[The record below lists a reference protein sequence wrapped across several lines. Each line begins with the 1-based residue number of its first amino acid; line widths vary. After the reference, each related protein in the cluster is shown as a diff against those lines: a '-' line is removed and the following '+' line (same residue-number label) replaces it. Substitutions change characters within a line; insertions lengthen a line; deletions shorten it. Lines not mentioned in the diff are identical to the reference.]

1 MAKPASPS
9 RLLGSLIILALLL
22 GSTTGFAQQT
32 NKPADSD
39 QAESEEAVFIPVE
52 YRAPPWQVSVGIRM
66 AGKAKVKFS
75 GLGSVPRN
83 YYAGPDPTASAEEK
97 ETQLYKDGVA
107 YVKAYGRGYD
117 DGYVAADST
126 NALNSDGTTHSQI
139 DRGDGKTNVWKFT
152 SADQVVDLPGVG
164 KALAFTSYS
173 VEPAGATTTSEK
185 NAQLAW
191 DIEISRELGS
201 NRRMSWGLL
210 FGAAIS
216 DINCKTDATIKAKL
230 RTLTDYYSLAGITLP
245 TDPTTGAILPLT
257 YTGSTEDYIYTWKLN
272 DDGTRAI
279 DSNGAYIPVYQ
290 YDADGN
296 KIAVWPTVQLLST
309 DPVKREDVPEATA
322 SLDCIGH
329 WEVKGA
335 YMTARFGPYFAYQ
348 LTRRIAL
355 RASAGITLTI
365 IGARLKLNERVYIP
379 ATKAY
384 MQMTN
389 EDLNLDAKV
398 NGILGYFATCELDTY
413 FTDRTG
419 MFFAAS
425 HEDFERD
432 FSMSYYNYTQ
442 RADISLSTG
451 TVLRTGITTRF

>member
-22 GSTTGFAQQT
+22 GSTTAFSQEAP
-32 NKPADSD
+32 KPADSD

-75 GLGSVPRN
+75 QLGAVPTDV
-83 YYAGPDPTASAEEK
+83 YPGSTAASDSS
-97 ETQLYKDGVA
+97 TTN
-107 YVKAYGRGYD
+107 YGRTYA
-117 DGYVAADST
+117 DGKVLADST
-126 NALNSDGTTHSQI
+126 YALNSDGSTYSRISPT
-139 DRGDGKTNVWKFT
+139 DGKTNYWNFS
-152 SADQVVDLPGVG
+152 SAEQVVDLPDGGG
-164 KALAFTSYS
+164 KALAFHAYV
-173 VEPAGATTTSEK
+173 VETAGTTAAVEK
-185 NAQLAW
+185 NSQIAW

-230 RTLTDYYSLAGITLP
+230 RTLTDYYSLTGVTLP
-245 TDPTTGAILPLT
+245 TDYTSGTSYSGVEEYYPYT
-257 YTGSTEDYIYTWKLN
+257 YKLN
-272 DDGTRAI
+272 DNGTYAT
-279 DSNGAYIPVYQ
+279 DSSGAYIPVYQ
-290 YDADGN
+290 YDSQGN
-296 KIAVWPTVQLLST
+296 KLTAWTTAQRIST
-309 DPVKREDVPEATA
+309 DPTKRTDVTEETA

-335 YMTARFGPYFAYQ
+335 YMTARFGPFFSYQ
-348 LTRRIAL
+348 LTRRLSL
-355 RASAGITLTI
+355 RASAGITFTV
-365 IGARLKLNERVYIP
+365 IGARLLLNERVLIP

-384 MQMTN
+384 MQLTN
-389 EDLNLDAKV
+389 ENLNLDAKV
-398 NGILGYFATCELDTY
+398 NGILGYFASCELDTY

-425 HEDFERD
+425 HEDFEKD
-432 FSMSYYNYTQ
+432 FSMSYYAQ
-442 RADISLSTG
+442 HADISLSTG

>member
-22 GSTTGFAQQT
+22 SSTTGFAQQT
-32 NKPADSD
+32 NKPAESD

-52 YRAPPWQVSVGIRM
+52 YRAPPWQVSVGVRL

-75 GLGSVPRN
+75 QLGAVPADV
-83 YYAGPDPTASAEEK
+83 YPGATTASDSS
-97 ETQLYKDGVA
+97 TA
-107 YVKAYGRGYD
+107 YYGRTYT
-117 DGYVAADST
+117 DGKVLPDST
-126 NALNSDGTTHSQI
+126 YALNSDGSTYSRLSAT
-139 DRGDGKTNVWKFT
+139 DGKTNYWNFS
-152 SADQVVDLPGVG
+152 SAEQVVDLPDGSG
-164 KALAFTSYS
+164 KAIAFHAYV
-173 VEPAGATTTSEK
+173 VETDGATATTEK
-185 NAQLAW
+185 NSQIAW

-210 FGAAIS
+210 FGAALS
-216 DINCKTDATIKAKL
+216 DINSKADATIKAKL
-230 RTLTDYYSLAGITLP
+230 RTLTDYYSLTGITLP
-245 TDPTTGAILPLT
+245 TDYTSGAT
-257 YTGSTEDYIYTWKLN
+257 YSGSTEYYPYTYKLN
-272 DDGTRAI
+272 DDGTYAT
-279 DSNGAYIPVYQ
+279 DSSGYYIPVYQ
-290 YDADGN
+290 YDANGN
-296 KIAVWPTVQLLST
+296 KIAAWPTTQRISADPTLRT
-309 DPVKREDVPEATA
+309 DVTEETA

-335 YMTARFGPYFAYQ
+335 YMTARFGPYFSYQ
-348 LTRRIAL
+348 LTRRLAL
-355 RASAGITLTI
+355 RASAGITFTV
-365 IGARLKLNERVYIP
+365 IGARLRINERVYIP
-379 ATKAY
+379 ATAAY
-384 MQMTN
+384 MQLTN

-432 FSMSYYNYTQ
+432 FSMSYYAQ

>member
-22 GSTTGFAQQT
+22 SSTTGFAQQT
-32 NKPADSD
+32 NKPAESD

-52 YRAPPWQVSVGIRM
+52 YRAPPWQVSVGVRL

-75 GLGSVPRN
+75 QLGAVPADV
-83 YYAGPDPTASAEEK
+83 YPGATTASDSS
-97 ETQLYKDGVA
+97 TA
-107 YVKAYGRGYD
+107 YYGRTYT
-117 DGYVAADST
+117 DGKVLPDST
-126 NALNSDGTTHSQI
+126 YALNSDGSTYSRLSPT
-139 DRGDGKTNVWKFT
+139 DGKTNYWNFS
-152 SADQVVDLPGVG
+152 SAEQVVDLPDGSG
-164 KALAFTSYS
+164 KAIAFHAYV
-173 VEPAGATTTSEK
+173 VESDGATATTEK
-185 NAQLAW
+185 HSQIAW

-210 FGAAIS
+210 FGAALS
-216 DINCKTDATIKAKL
+216 DINCKADATIKAKL
-230 RTLTDYYSLAGITLP
+230 RTLTDYYSLTGVTLP
-245 TDPTTGAILPLT
+245 PDYTSGAT
-257 YTGSTEDYIYTWKLN
+257 YSGSTEYYPYTYKLN
-272 DDGTRAI
+272 DDGTYAT
-279 DSNGAYIPVYQ
+279 DSSGNYIPVYQ

-296 KIAVWPTVQLLST
+296 KIAAWPTTQRISADPTLRT
-309 DPVKREDVPEATA
+309 DVTEETA

-335 YMTARFGPYFAYQ
+335 YMTARFGPYFSYQ
-348 LTRRIAL
+348 LTRRLAL
-355 RASAGITLTI
+355 RASAGITFTV
-365 IGARLKLNERVYIP
+365 IGARLRINERVYIP

-384 MQMTN
+384 MQLTN

-432 FSMSYYNYTQ
+432 FSMSYYAQ

>member
-9 RLLGSLIILALLL
+9 RLTGSLIILALLL
-22 GSTTGFAQQT
+22 GSTTVFSQEAAKT
-32 NKPADSD
+32 PESD
-39 QAESEEAVFIPVE
+39 APESEEAVFIPIE
-52 YRAPPWQVSVGIRM
+52 YRPPPWQVSVGIRL

-75 GLGSVPRN
+75 QLGAIPADVYP
-83 YYAGPDPTASAEEK
+83 GGTTASDAS
-97 ETQLYKDGVA
+97 TA
-107 YVKAYGRGYD
+107 YYGRTYA
-117 DGYVAADST
+117 DGEVLPDST
-126 NALNSDGTTHSQI
+126 YALNSDGSTYSRLLPT
-139 DRGDGKTNVWKFT
+139 DGKTNYWNFS
-152 SADQVVDLPGVG
+152 SAEQVVDLPNGGG
-164 KALAFTSYS
+164 KAIALHAYV
-173 VEPAGATTTSEK
+173 VETAGTTAEVEK
-185 NAQLAW
+185 NSQLAW

-230 RTLTDYYSLAGITLP
+230 RTLTDYYSLTGVTLP
-245 TDPTTGAILPLT
+245 TDYTSGASYAGVKEYYPYT
-257 YTGSTEDYIYTWKLN
+257 YKLN
-272 DDGTRAI
+272 DDGTYAT
-279 DSNGAYIPVYQ
+279 DSSGAYIPVYQ
-290 YDADGN
+290 YDAQGN
-296 KIAVWPTVQLLST
+296 MLTAWTTAQEIST
-309 DPVKREDVPEATA
+309 DPTLRTDVTEETA

-348 LTRRIAL
+348 LTRRLAL
-355 RASAGITLTI
+355 RASAGITFTV
-365 IGARLKLNERVYIP
+365 IGARLRINERVLIP
-379 ATKAY
+379 ATNAY
-384 MQMTN
+384 MQLTN

-432 FSMSYYNYTQ
+432 FSMSYYAQ